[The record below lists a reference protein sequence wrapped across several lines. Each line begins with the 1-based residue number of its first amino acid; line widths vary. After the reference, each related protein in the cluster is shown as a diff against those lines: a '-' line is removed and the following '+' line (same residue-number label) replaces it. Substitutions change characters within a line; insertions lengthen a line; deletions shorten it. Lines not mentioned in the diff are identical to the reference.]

1 MERYTTINLT
11 ESVNISHEL
20 TQMSTNENKQ
30 DKRYTMRVFVVA
42 QSNEAG
48 YRMEV
53 KTFMNRASC
62 IMNHG
67 KRMRKVLEKTR
78 GKFKPTL

>member
-1 MERYTTINLT
+1 MEKYINTIKLT
-11 ESVNISHEL
+11 DSVNINHEL

-62 IMNHG
+62 IMHHESW
-67 KRMRKVLEKTR
+67 KRRRKVLEKTW
-78 GKFKPTL
+78 